1 MTQQAQFAVDERGA
15 HQRLDRY
22 LAALGTWGSRS
33 QVQRLID
40 SGHVRLDG
48 RPAKAGTLLRRGQTI
63 AVTPAPP
70 ALPAGVEAEDIPL
83 CVLYEDEWLLVINKP
98 PGLVVHPAPGHWR
111 GTLVSALLHHW
122 RGPRTGLDPLRPG
135 IVHRLDKDTS
145 GVLVIAKDAATLADL
160 GAQFRAR
167 SVEKQYVAFVWGRL
181 RRQSG
186 TISEPIGR
194 NPAQRKRMA
203 VRHGG
208 RAAITVFEACEQ
220 LDGMTM
226 LRLFPK
232 TGRTHQIRVHLAAI
246 GHPIVGDVVYG
257 RGRTRASAPLIQ
269 RQALH
274 AERITLRHPHTG
286 RRVSFVAPLADDLV
300 ALRRRC
306 TRVLSKSA
314 ACLDTS
320 PGEGDYSA

>member
-1 MTQQAQFAVDERGA
+1 MTAPQQLTVGVRGA
-15 HQRLDRY
+15 RQRLDRY
-22 LAALGTWGSRS
+22 LTALGRWGSRS
-33 QVQRLID
+33 QVQRLIEG
-40 SGHVRLDG
+40 GHVRVDDQ
-48 RPAKAGTLLRRGQTI
+48 PAKAGAVLRSGQTI
-63 AVTPAPP
+63 VVEPAPP
-70 ALPAGVEAEDIPL
+70 PPLPAGVEAEAIPL
-83 CVLYEDEWLLVINKP
+83 SVLYEDDWLLVINKP

-122 RGPRTGLDPLRPG
+122 RGPRSGLDPMRPG

-167 SVEKQYVAFVWGRL
+167 EVEKQYVAFVWGRL
-181 RRQSG
+181 RPQTG

-194 NPAQRKRMA
+194 NPTHRKRMA

-208 RAAITVFEACEQ
+208 REAITAFAVCEH
-220 LDGMTM
+220 LDGVTM

-246 GHPIVGDVVYG
+246 GHPIVGDAVYG
-257 RGRTRASAPLIQ
+257 RSRTRSSAALIQ

-274 AERITLRHPHTG
+274 AERLTLRHPQTG
-286 RRVSFVAPLADDLV
+286 ARVSFTAPLTDDLV
-300 ALRRRC
+300 VLRQRC
-306 TRVLSKSA
+306 AAAARTAVTRATRAPA
-314 ACLDTS
+314 A
-320 PGEGDYSA
+320 

>member
-1 MTQQAQFAVDERGA
+1 MTQAQQFPVDERGTR
-15 HQRLDRY
+15 QRLDRY
-22 LAALGTWGSRS
+22 LAALGNWGSRS

-40 SGHVRLDG
+40 SGHVRVDG
-48 RPAKAGTLLRRGQTI
+48 EPAKAGTLLRRGQMI
-63 AVTPAPP
+63 AVTPAPA
-70 ALPAGVEAEDIPL
+70 ALPPGVEAEEIPL

-122 RGPRTGLDPLRPG
+122 RGPRPGLDPLRPG

-160 GAQFRAR
+160 GAQFRTHQ
-167 SVEKQYVAFVWGRL
+167 VEKQYVALVWGRL
-181 RRQSG
+181 RRQRG
-186 TISEPIGR
+186 TISAPIGR
-194 NPAQRKRMA
+194 NPKHRKRMA
-203 VRHGG
+203 VRDGG
-208 RAAITVFEACEQ
+208 RAALTAFEVCEE

-246 GHPIVGDVVYG
+246 GHPIVGDAVYG
-257 RGRTRASAPLIQ
+257 AGRTRASATLIR

-274 AERITLRHPHTG
+274 AERITFRHPHTG
-286 RRVSFVAPLADDLV
+286 SCVSFVAPLADDLV

-306 TRVLSKSA
+306 THA
-314 ACLDTS
+314 A
-320 PGEGDYSA
+320 